1 MIVFQFDFV
10 ISWVCFCIDF
20 WCVGVIVVYN
30 ISYLRQGKFM
40 NCMCYYIVKIFM
52 VVFVLL
58 LLGWFGIFVLDD
70 VGSFVGFGVF
80 VGLQDVGVI
89 EVGIVDGVFCFFCW
103 LYSFLFMFYFLFVQ
117 LLNLWS

>member
-1 MIVFQFDFV
+1 
-10 ISWVCFCIDF
+10 
-20 WCVGVIVVYN
+20 
-30 ISYLRQGKFM
+30 M

-80 VGLQDVGVI
+80 VGL
-89 EVGIVDGVFCFFCW
+89 
-103 LYSFLFMFYFLFVQ
+103 
-117 LLNLWS
+117 